1 MQYSPT
7 IFAKAFCEVLLKT
20 PESQYNELCNNF
32 TSVLKKHGAIKDS
45 NKIFNE
51 IKKNIA
57 SKENISIIKIETA
70 RELSKPL
77 IDKVKNSFNKNSDV
91 TFKINKKLIAG
102 IKITIND
109 ELSIDSSLQNR
120 LKCLK

>member
-45 NKIFNE
+45 NKIFQKVA
-51 IKKNIA
+51 IKKPEINAIF
-57 SKENISIIKIETA
+57 
-70 RELSKPL
+70 LSL
-77 IDKVKNSFNKNSDV
+77 Y
-91 TFKINKKLIAG
+91 INRHIL
-102 IKITIND
+102 
-109 ELSIDSSLQNR
+109 
-120 LKCLK
+120 